1 MADNVTSGRR
11 SALLDSLGWVDHAF
25 QAAGEPPPPDAAYG
39 HQRHSP
45 TVVLEQ
51 ENVPPKRCESDGII
65 GVTQRP
71 VAVYTAD
78 CLPVLIAD
86 TRRHHVAAVHAGL
99 KGALAGVLFTAV
111 ERLKALGASSDS
123 LFVAIGPAI
132 SPCCYE
138 LGENVLDEIKQNA
151 RLRQPVTWSVGQ
163 PHNAQAVRPQA
174 QARQQGIWFDLPQLG
189 RQMLLQT
196 GIPAEQIELLNVC
209 TYCMAET
216 GASYRRNTHFNSG
229 YRSRYSWIRRA
240 AGA

>member
-1 MADNVTSGRR
+1 MAENRTSGCR

-25 QAAGEPPPPDAAYG
+25 QAAGDPPPSDAAYG
-39 HQRHSP
+39 QQRHSP
-45 TVVLEQ
+45 TVVLDE

-65 GVTQRP
+65 GVTTRP

-86 TRRHHVAAVHAGL
+86 TRRRHVAAVHAGL
-99 KGALAGVLFTAV
+99 KGALAGVLFSAV
-111 ERLKALGASSDS
+111 ERLKALGADS
-123 LFVAIGPAI
+123 ETLFVAIGPAI
-132 SPCCYE
+132 APCCYE
-138 LGENVLDEIKQNA
+138 LGENMINEIGQNP
-151 RLRQPVTWSVGQ
+151 RLRQPVTWSAVQ
-163 PHNAQAVRPQA
+163 PHNALAVRSQA
-174 QARQQGIWFDLPQLG
+174 QAQQQGVWFDLPQLG

-196 GIPAEQIELLNVC
+196 GIPAAQIELLNLC

-240 AGA
+240 A

>member
-1 MADNVTSGRR
+1 MADTTTSGCR

-45 TVVLEQ
+45 TVVLDE
-51 ENVPPKRCESDGII
+51 ENIPPKSCESDGII
-65 GVTQRP
+65 GVTTRP

-86 TRRHHVAAVHAGL
+86 ARQHHVAAVHAGL
-99 KGALAGVLFTAV
+99 KGALAGVLFSAV

-138 LGENVLDEIKQNA
+138 LGENVLSDIKQN
-151 RLRQPVTWSVGQ
+151 LRVHQPVAWAIEQ
-163 PHNAQAVRPQA
+163 PHNPLAVRPQA
-174 QARQQGIWFDLPQLG
+174 QAQQQGIWFDLPQLG
-189 RQMLLQT
+189 RQMLLQM
-196 GIPAEQIELLNVC
+196 GIPADQIELLNLC

-229 YRSRYSWIRRA
+229 YRSRYSWIQRVVA
-240 AGA
+240 